1 MTNEALVRGNS
12 SRYIGRIG
20 GLAAALG
27 IGTVLFVG
35 ADAVASAQTGPAE
48 TAAATSSST
57 AQTAPTPPTKP
68 KPHAASPRHPKK
80 PGTDP
85 STSPS
90 APSAD
95 STSNSPAT
103 QSTSGTTP
111 AENSTSPIEK
121 VAATATSTGTTA
133 ATAATAATTTVSK
146 TAATHVKSA
155 AVPATSVTT
164 NPITVNPTLT
174 FNDGIIDGNANA
186 TDSRGV
192 TLSYTVVSGPSQ
204 GGKIAFTPEGTAGS
218 FAYLP
223 YATVVKSGTE
233 TFRELVSET
242 TAFDKNLEN
251 VPLLGSLVFEPI
263 LDKLYQTKGVNAAL
277 APLIGYAVVVPYTAN
292 PSALNATGAPIAY
305 TVKVKS
311 FDGTLISTNFFP
323 ASHLGSGSAPTI
335 LEGPGLGSAGLTD
348 PYSANGIPSNPG
360 LVPGVAPLRDA
371 GYNVVTWDPRGEFAS
386 GGTLQLDNPSFEGKD
401 VSSIIDYVLKLP
413 ETADNQR
420 IGMVGGSYGGGIQLV
435 SAAIDPRI
443 DAIVPSIAWNS
454 LNNALYPNAAFKTS
468 WAAILVL
475 SLLEGA
481 APINPT
487 IYGGV
492 LTGSLFGFLTHSA
505 QSLLT
510 SSGPGPLVSAIKV
523 PTLLLQGTADGLF
536 TLQQAVTNEQLLA
549 KDVPVKMVWFC
560 GGHGVCLNPGNADQ
574 ATLLTQ
580 DTLAWLDQYVKQDG
594 SPADA
599 IPTFQWYDQNG
610 DLHSSNVFPSD
621 PAFNGTPVTATGSG
635 GTIPIIPIVGGAGP
649 QTKVLN
655 LGLDALDAALLS
667 IATAA
672 PAKNAINLQVSVP
685 GGTEIV
691 GAPQLSFTYAGLGT
705 SRTVYAQ
712 IVDNDTGLV
721 LGNLDT
727 AIPVTLDGQSHT
739 VSIALGT
746 LQDIAYTAAAA
757 GSILTL
763 QLVGSATQ
771 YENLTQFGV
780 IHVSG
785 MTLTLPTVGAGV
797 DSAAI

>member
-27 IGTVLFVG
+27 IGTVLLVG

-111 AENSTSPIEK
+111 AENSTSPTEK
-121 VAATATSTGTTA
+121 VAATATSTGT
-133 ATAATAATTTVSK
+133 TAATAATTTVSK

-251 VPLLGSLVFEPI
+251 VPLLGSLVFAPI

-277 APLIGYAVVVPYTAN
+277 APLIGYAVVVPYTAD

-348 PYSANGIPSNPG
+348 PY
-360 LVPGVAPLRDA
+360 
-371 GYNVVTWDPRGEFAS
+371 
-386 GGTLQLDNPSFEGKD
+386 
-401 VSSIIDYVLKLP
+401 
-413 ETADNQR
+413 
-420 IGMVGGSYGGGIQLV
+420 
-435 SAAIDPRI
+435 
-443 DAIVPSIAWNS
+443 
-454 LNNALYPNAAFKTS
+454 
-468 WAAILVL
+468 
-475 SLLEGA
+475 
-481 APINPT
+481 
-487 IYGGV
+487 
-492 LTGSLFGFLTHSA
+492 
-505 QSLLT
+505 
-510 SSGPGPLVSAIKV
+510 
-523 PTLLLQGTADGLF
+523 
-536 TLQQAVTNEQLLA
+536 
-549 KDVPVKMVWFC
+549 
-560 GGHGVCLNPGNADQ
+560 
-574 ATLLTQ
+574 
-580 DTLAWLDQYVKQDG
+580 
-594 SPADA
+594 
-599 IPTFQWYDQNG
+599 
-610 DLHSSNVFPSD
+610 
-621 PAFNGTPVTATGSG
+621 
-635 GTIPIIPIVGGAGP
+635 
-649 QTKVLN
+649 
-655 LGLDALDAALLS
+655 
-667 IATAA
+667 
-672 PAKNAINLQVSVP
+672 
-685 GGTEIV
+685 
-691 GAPQLSFTYAGLGT
+691 
-705 SRTVYAQ
+705 
-712 IVDNDTGLV
+712 
-721 LGNLDT
+721 
-727 AIPVTLDGQSHT
+727 
-739 VSIALGT
+739 
-746 LQDIAYTAAAA
+746 
-757 GSILTL
+757 
-763 QLVGSATQ
+763 
-771 YENLTQFGV
+771 
-780 IHVSG
+780 
-785 MTLTLPTVGAGV
+785 
-797 DSAAI
+797 